1 MRITIPR
8 FSARV
13 VLVSLALLATACEQ
27 QRTAYALTSTGRIL
41 GFDTADPTDINS
53 EVTVRG
59 LATDE
64 SLVQLDYRPAT
75 GTFYC
80 ITSQFRVCT
89 VDPTTGSVTLVSQ
102 TAFAEDL
109 ANPVIDFNP
118 RVDRLRVISSEQNLR
133 VNPNDGSLAATD
145 TPVAY
150 DNDDVNDNRTPQL
163 AAIAYDRNENGESA
177 TTLFGL
183 DVTTR
188 SLVRIGSRNGSPAAP
203 DTGRLFTLGQL
214 PVSFTVNSGFDIEP
228 EGDTAYAAL
237 SGSGSGSVL
246 YRIDLDDG
254 SADRVDVIDE
264 GNQTVISLTV
274 GPEEDTG
281 GSN

>member
-1 MRITIPR
+1 MSKTNTRIG
-8 FSARV
+8 ARAL
-13 VLVSLALLATACEQ
+13 LVGLALLTAACEQ
-27 QRTAYALTSTGRIL
+27 ERNAYALTSTGRIL
-41 GFDTADPTDINS
+41 SFDTVDPTDIRS
-53 EVTVRG
+53 EVRVSG
-59 LATDE
+59 LPADE

-80 ITSQFRVCT
+80 ITSELRLCT
-89 VDPTTGSVTLVSQ
+89 VVPETGAVTLVSQ

-133 VNPNDGSLAATD
+133 VDPSNGSLLNTD
-145 TPVAY
+145 VPVAY

-163 AAIAYDRNENGESA
+163 AAIAYDRNENGAAA

-188 SLVRIGSRNGSPAAP
+188 SLVRIGSRNGSPDSP

-214 PVSFTVNSGFDIEP
+214 PVSFTLNSGFDIEP

-264 GNQTVISLTV
+264 GNQTVISLTI
-274 GPEEDTG
+274 GPEDDAN
-281 GSN
+281 SN